1 MLWLVLQV
9 PIQQGRHPRPRVWGH
24 RYQRGVTG
32 IINFLATLSAFR
44 YFPFK
49 IRKFR
54 KKQKSVIELAS
65 LSVSSVSYLLGMN
78 TKKAVHRNRK
88 GNHWNSNIK
97 LKEKKLLADDVLLE
111 STNSMST
118 WYIWCSLKP
127 TNSVNTWYIWCS
139 LPWQRAV
146 PRSSSL
152 WTRHVTHHREFE
164 EGDDEIL
171 ILKTQ
176 TAKLWI
182 APQSSN
188 CNQNYSKA
196 T

>member
-78 TKKAVHRNRK
+78 TKKAVNRNRK
-88 GNHWNSNIK
+88 GNHWNSNMK
-97 LKEKKLLADDVLLE
+97 LKKKTTGWWCFCWNQPIQWTLDISGALSHDRELFPDLA
-111 STNSMST
+111 
-118 WYIWCSLKP
+118 
-127 TNSVNTWYIWCS
+127 
-139 LPWQRAV
+139 A
-146 PRSSSL
+146 
-152 WTRHVTHHREFE
+152 FE
-164 EGDDEIL
+164 RDMWL
-171 ILKTQ
+171 IIERLTKRTMRF
-176 TAKLWI
+176 WF
-182 APQSSN
+182 
-188 CNQNYSKA
+188 
-196 T
+196 

>member
-9 PIQQGRHPRPRVWGH
+9 PIQQGRHPPPRVWGH

-88 GNHWNSNIK
+88 GNHWNSNMK
-97 LKEKKLLADDVLLE
+97 LKKKTTGWWCFCWNQPIPWALDISGALWNQPIQWTLDISGALSHDRELFPDLAAFERDMWLITE
-111 STNSMST
+111 SLRKGTMRF
-118 WYIWCSLKP
+118 W
-127 TNSVNTWYIWCS
+127 
-139 LPWQRAV
+139 
-146 PRSSSL
+146 
-152 WTRHVTHHREFE
+152 F
-164 EGDDEIL
+164 
-171 ILKTQ
+171 
-176 TAKLWI
+176 
-182 APQSSN
+182 
-188 CNQNYSKA
+188 
-196 T
+196 